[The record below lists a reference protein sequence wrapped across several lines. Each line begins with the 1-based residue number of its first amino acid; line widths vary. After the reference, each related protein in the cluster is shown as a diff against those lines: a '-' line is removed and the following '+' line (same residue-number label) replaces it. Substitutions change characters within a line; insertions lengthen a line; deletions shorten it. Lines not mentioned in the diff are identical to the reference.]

1 MISIT
6 GNIYI
11 KINPQNIDIL
21 TKFIEAYD
29 NLGIVST
36 IDRSSGLVVIR
47 GTADTYPE
55 LMDILN
61 HLPFEVKFEQT
72 I

>member
-1 MISIT
+1 MINIT
-6 GNIYI
+6 GEIYV

-36 IDRSSGLVVIR
+36 VDRSCGLVVIR
-47 GTADTYPE
+47 GTVDTYPE
-55 LMDILN
+55 LMDILKN
-61 HLPFEVKFEQT
+61 LPFEVEFQ
-72 I
+72 